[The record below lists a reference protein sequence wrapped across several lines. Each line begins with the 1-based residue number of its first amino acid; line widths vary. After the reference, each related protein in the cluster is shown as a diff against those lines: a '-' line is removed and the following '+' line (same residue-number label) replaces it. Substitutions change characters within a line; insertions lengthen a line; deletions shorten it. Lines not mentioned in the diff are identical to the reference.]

1 MTNSY
6 NFGVFIKQIVM
17 SKLLM
22 SYLYLSIVVILSVFD
37 WNEYYFV
44 FYWSLTILSICFL
57 RDSNV
62 LLNVPK
68 HVLHVV
74 LVEIMIVL
82 RVVVC

>member
-1 MTNSY
+1 
-6 NFGVFIKQIVM
+6 
-17 SKLLM
+17 M
-22 SYLYLSIVVILSVFD
+22 SYLYLSNVVILSVFD

-44 FYWSLTILSICFL
+44 FYWSLTILFICFV
-57 RDSNV
+57 RGKGSNV
-62 LLNVPK
+62 LLDVPK